1 MVRYSL
7 GLCGT
12 PDPHTAVMVG
22 DRKHDVIGAQENG
35 IQSIGVLYGYGDRAE
50 LEAAGADAIAASVA
64 HLREMLLRR

>member
-7 GLCGT
+7 GLCGN

-50 LEAAGADAIAASVA
+50 LEAAGADSIAASVA
-64 HLREMLLRR
+64 HLREMLLHH